1 MSRVSR
7 RLRIKTALGAVF
19 EFSLIATIPSELI
32 PFCAAAAGRP
42 VWEFH
47 VYVSAIAI
55 MFGLLMVVLMMAHFE
70 ANKLIATSFSASRPT
85 TTTAFLNGTHM
96 NGELFDLRKI
106 TASSGPPSVSNGPY
120 TQATDTNG
128 STNIRRPKKEVV
140 SPEKTKAKMSSQAIR
155 RSLSNG
161 CDGLI
166 SNNNSI
172 SNESQEN
179 ERNRDKVKSNDS
191 SPKES
196 GKKQRKNSG
205 GSQTVKRKD
214 SDSEVPKPL
223 VPSSFRAIL
232 ETTPDQVFQTEV
244 ADSGTIS
251 PTYSRESSSSDANS
265 VCCDVPTTLPSKKE
279 KSKVRKKTAKVSPA
293 VIPVEEKRSK
303 VKGAEKEK
311 EKEKTKTKEKE
322 KSSNALESGKDKK
335 NRHGVETK
343 EESKEPRKQEVS
355 TKTLRSQ
362 KEKGSKT
369 RRVSLPV
376 ELEHANGKSK
386 DDRSKSNHSTS
397 ATNGAGKTQGK
408 SATSN
413 KKNPVTHSISL
424 PATTRVQK
432 QTSDP
437 AEFSDE
443 FCTPHT
449 ITEAINSA
457 LERTLKHSPT
467 GDSAN
472 PKSLSREQS
481 RCSSVSP
488 SPSLSDSSQNLS
500 QSSRS
505 SSYSSVVGSEES
517 ASGSSEHS
525 HKRKKHSKALKPSPL
540 IIPKNTESTRKTKLF
555 YVDFFRYASSV
566 V

>member
-19 EFSLIATIPSELI
+19 EFSLTATIPSELI

-55 MFGLLMVVLMMAHFE
+55 MFGLLMVVLMMAHFD
-70 ANKLIATSFSASRPT
+70 ANKLIATSFSASRPST
-85 TTTAFLNGTHM
+85 PFLNGTHM

-106 TASSGPPSVSNGPY
+106 TASPGPPSVSNSLY
-120 TQATDTNG
+120 TDATDTNG
-128 STNIRRPKKEVV
+128 STNVRHPKKEVI
-140 SPEKTKAKMSSQAIR
+140 SPEKTKGKTSSQAIR

-172 SNESQEN
+172 SNENQEN
-179 ERNRDKVKSNDS
+179 ERNRDKVKSIDS
-191 SPKES
+191 SWKES
-196 GKKQRKNSG
+196 GKKQRKSSS

-214 SDSEVPKPL
+214 SDSEVPKPI
-223 VPSSFRAIL
+223 VPSSFRATL
-232 ETTPDQVFQTEV
+232 ETMSDQVFQTEV
-244 ADSGTIS
+244 ADSGAIS

-279 KSKVRKKTAKVSPA
+279 KSKVRKKTAKVSPS
-293 VIPVEEKRSK
+293 VINVEEKRSK

-311 EKEKTKTKEKE
+311 TKTKEKE
-322 KSSNALESGKDKK
+322 KSNNALESGKDKK
-335 NRHGVETK
+335 NRHVIDTK

-362 KEKGSKT
+362 KEKGAKT
-369 RRVSLPV
+369 RRISLPV
-376 ELEHANGKSK
+376 ELEHGNGKSK
-386 DDRSKSNHSTS
+386 DDRSKSHQSTS
-397 ATNGAGKTQGK
+397 ASNSTGKTHSQAGK

-413 KKNPVTHSISL
+413 KKNQISHSNSL
-424 PATTRVQK
+424 PATTRAQK
-432 QTSDP
+432 QTSDS

-443 FCTPHT
+443 ISTPHT

-457 LERTLKHSPT
+457 LERTLKQSPT

-472 PKSLSREQS
+472 PKSSSREQS

-488 SPSLSDSSQNLS
+488 SPPLSDSSQNLS

-517 ASGSSEHS
+517 ASGSNEHC
-525 HKRKKHSKALKPSPL
+525 HKRKKQHSKAPKPSPL
-540 IIPKNTESTRKTKLF
+540 TIQKNTSTRKKADYSCSPKTRLE
-555 YVDFFRYASSV
+555 YLLVYS
-566 V
+566 

>member
-55 MFGLLMVVLMMAHFE
+55 MFGLLMAVLMMANFE
-70 ANKLIATSFSASRPT
+70 AKKLIATSFSPSRPST
-85 TTTAFLNGTHM
+85 TFLNGTHM

-106 TASSGPPSVSNGPY
+106 TASPEPPSVSNSPY
-120 TQATDTNG
+120 TEATDTNG
-128 STNIRRPKKEVV
+128 STNVRRPKKEVI
-140 SPEKTKAKMSSQAIR
+140 SPEKTKGKTSSQAIR
-155 RSLSNG
+155 RSLNNG

-172 SNESQEN
+172 SNENQEN
-179 ERNRDKVKSNDS
+179 ERNRDKVKNIDS
-191 SPKES
+191 PWKES
-196 GKKQRKNSG
+196 GKKQRKSSS

-214 SDSEVPKPL
+214 SDSEVPKPI
-223 VPSSFRAIL
+223 VPSSFRATL
-232 ETTPDQVFQTEV
+232 ETMPDQVFQTEV
-244 ADSGTIS
+244 TDSGTIS

-265 VCCDVPTTLPSKKE
+265 VCCDTPTTLPSKKE
-279 KSKVRKKTAKVSPA
+279 RSKVRKKTAKVSPA
-293 VIPVEEKRSK
+293 VITAEEKRSK

-311 EKEKTKTKEKE
+311 TKTKEKE
-322 KSSNALESGKDKK
+322 KSNNALESGKDKK
-335 NRHGVETK
+335 NRHGIDTK
-343 EESKEPRKQEVS
+343 EENKEPRKQEVS

-362 KEKGSKT
+362 KEKSAKT
-369 RRVSLPV
+369 RRISLPV
-376 ELEHANGKSK
+376 ELEHGNGKSK
-386 DDRSKSNHSTS
+386 DDRSKSHQSTS
-397 ATNGAGKTQGK
+397 ATNSTGKTHSQAGK

-413 KKNPVTHSISL
+413 KKNPISHSNSL
-424 PATTRVQK
+424 PASTRAQK
-432 QTSDP
+432 QTSDL

-443 FCTPHT
+443 TPHT

-457 LERTLKHSPT
+457 LEITLKQSPT

-472 PKSLSREQS
+472 PKSSSREQS

-488 SPSLSDSSQNLS
+488 SPPLSDSSQNLS

-517 ASGSSEHS
+517 ASGSNENC
-525 HKRKKHSKALKPSPL
+525 HKRNKKQHSKAPKPSPL
-540 IIPKNTESTRKTKLF
+540 TIQKNTSTRKKAD
-555 YVDFFRYASSV
+555 YS
-566 V
+566 